1 MCGSPLTIGGTFCPR
16 CGIRISPAISSP
28 VSPPVQAP
36 VYQPTLYP
44 PSPPKKKSHTG
55 LIVGLILLVLVIV
68 ATAAVGGSYAYADAA
83 TASLAPTCI
92 SSSVTG
98 NWIGLT
104 ISVLTYTFSPST
116 VLGEIQIELGIQNP
130 SSLTV
135 DSNWILQAT
144 MGGALMSDH
153 EVFTVP
159 TGSTQLVVFH
169 LSITATTAIRILGS
183 AVSSAISG
191 RSIPVSMSLTRDD
204 SALGFHF
211 THQFTSTTS
220 VSQAPTT
227 SLASASNS
235 TSTLPSC

>member
-1 MCGSPLTIGGTFCPR
+1 MCGTPLTTAGAFCPN
-16 CGIRISPAISSP
+16 CGNRVKPLTPTQSPA
-28 VSPPVQAP
+28 VQAP
-36 VYQPTLYP
+36 TYWGPSPVQTQPTV
-44 PSPPKKKSHTG
+44 KKSHTG
-55 LIVGLILLVLVIV
+55 LIVGLTLLVLVII
-68 ATAAVGGSYAYADAA
+68 ATAGVGGSYAYASGA
-83 TASLAPTCI
+83 TASLQPTCT

-104 ISVLTYTFSPST
+104 ISVLTGSFSPST
-116 VLGEIQIELGIQNP
+116 VLGEIQIELGINNP

-169 LSITATTAIRILGS
+169 LSITATTAIEILSS
-183 AVSSAISG
+183 AISSAISG
-191 RSIPVSMSLTRDD
+191 TRIPVSMSLTRDD

-220 VSQAPTT
+220 VSQSPTT